1 MRYIVRKKEG
11 IIMFRKPQDADEPK
25 DSGRDRS
32 LSDESDLEKLPGGEG
47 GFFSDIPDTDKHKR
61 Y

>member
-1 MRYIVRKKEG
+1 
-11 IIMFRKPQDADEPK
+11 MFRKPEGVDEPK

-32 LSDESDLEKLPGGEG
+32 LSDEHDLEKLPSGEG
-47 GFFSDIPDTDKHKR
+47 RVFPDIPDTDKHKR